1 MMTAIAQEQFRVE
14 PEPFVQFDSED
25 LNRDFEDLIEKF
37 YQPLYKFA
45 LSLTRSEADACDLT
59 QHTFYTWQIK
69 GKQLRDPSK
78 VKAWLFT
85 TLHRAF
91 LQGRRHESRFPHF
104 ELNEV
109 DPELPSISPR
119 GGHTLDSEDVL
130 NALGKIDELF
140 RAPLALCYLED
151 CPYKEI
157 AALLGIP
164 LGTVKS
170 RIARGISQLKAML
183 TRADCR
189 AERLAA

>member
-1 MMTAIAQEQFRVE
+1 MTAAAQEQIRIE
-14 PEPFVQFDSED
+14 PEPFVQLDTTDLDREFDD
-25 LNRDFEDLIEKF
+25 LVEK
-37 YQPLYKFA
+37 YYRPLYKFA
-45 LSLTRSEADACDLT
+45 LSLTRSDADACDLT
-59 QHTFYTWQIK
+59 QHTFYTWQLK
-69 GKQLRDPSK
+69 GGQLRDASK

-91 LQGRRHESRFPHF
+91 LQSRRHESRFPHF

-130 NALGKIDELF
+130 IALGKIDELF

-157 AALLGIP
+157 AAMLGIP

-170 RIARGISQLKAML
+170 RIARGISQLKTML
-183 TRADCR
+183 TSTDCR
-189 AERLAA
+189 GERLAA

>member
-1 MMTAIAQEQFRVE
+1 MTAVAQEQIPIE
-14 PEPFVQFDSED
+14 TEPFVQFDTGE
-25 LNRDFEDLIEKF
+25 LNRDFEDLVEKY

-45 LSLTRSEADACDLT
+45 LSLARSEADACDLT
-59 QHTFYTWQIK
+59 QHTFYTWRIK
-69 GKQLRDPSK
+69 GEQLRDSSK

-119 GGHTLDSEDVL
+119 GGTTLDSEDVL
-130 NALGKIDELF
+130 NALAKIDELF

-157 AALLGIP
+157 AAMLGIP

-170 RIARGISQLKAML
+170 RIARGITQLKAML
-183 TRADCR
+183 TRTDYR
-189 AERLAA
+189 AQDLAA